1 MLVCCRLQPFWTGN
15 SLDRVKEA
23 GFHGVCFDIEMTK
36 GEKELAEAFEKA
48 FAACRSAGLLVLVT
62 TSHSAPYAASS
73 DNAKELLVDSWV
85 ASKNIDIFS
94 PQLYTSGTEAAPEFD
109 EAPCHVGH
117 TGWRQGNQPK
127 HPSKCSWERLKPMR
141 AKWIPSISV
150 ADHYPEVKQ
159 FFAEKGIKTEGFIQW
174 R

>member
-117 TGWRQGNQPK
+117 TGWGWRDEFHLHIVQ
-127 HPSKCSWERLKPMR
+127 SWGELHGLHR
-141 AKWIPSISV
+141 AHDPQAAHGV
-150 ADHYPEVKQ
+150 HDCY
-159 FFAEKGIKTEGFIQW
+159 
-174 R
+174 